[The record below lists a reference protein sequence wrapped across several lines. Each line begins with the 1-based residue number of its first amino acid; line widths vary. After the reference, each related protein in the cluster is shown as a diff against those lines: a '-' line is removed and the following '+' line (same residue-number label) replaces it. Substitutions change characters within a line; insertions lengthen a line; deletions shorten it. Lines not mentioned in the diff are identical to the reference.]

1 MLLNEIK
8 EMRVVYQPKINLKT
22 KKIES
27 VEVLARFFDKDGMAL
42 NTDKVIG
49 LVKNIKDM
57 RSLTNV
63 VIEKTIKDMKNIKFY
78 NQINFSINISSI
90 EIEDNDF
97 KTWIDNIILKYDK
110 KYLSKLD
117 FEITE
122 KYEIKNEEKM
132 KERIEYLRRYGFKV
146 AFDDIGSGYNTFEVI
161 DSYNIDFIKIDR
173 SLVKNINKYNK
184 LIINNIKKAHLL
196 GKKVIA
202 EGIENENTYYMLRLA
217 NCDFGQG
224 FYFYKPMD
232 FKSLN
237 SII

>member
-27 VEVLARFFDKDGMAL
+27 VEVLARFFDKDGMVL

-63 VIEKTIKDMKNIKFY
+63 VIEKTVKDMENIKFY
-78 NQINFSINISSI
+78 NKINFSINISSI

-97 KTWIDNIILKYDK
+97 KTWINNIILKYDK
-110 KYLSKLD
+110 KYLSKLE

-122 KYEIKNEEKM
+122 KYEIRNEEKM
-132 KERIEYLRRYGFKV
+132 KERIEYLRRCGFKV
-146 AFDDIGSGYNTFEVI
+146 AFDDIGAGYNTFEVI
-161 DSYNIDFIKIDR
+161 DNYNIDFIKIDR
-173 SLVKNINKYNK
+173 SLVK
-184 LIINNIKKAHLL
+184 NIKKAHLL

-217 NCDFGQG
+217 NCDLGQG

>member
-27 VEVLARFFDKDGMAL
+27 VEVLARFFDKDGMVL

-63 VIEKTIKDMKNIKFY
+63 VIEKTVKDMENIKFY
-78 NQINFSINISSI
+78 NKINFSINISSI

-97 KTWIDNIILKYDK
+97 KTWINNIILKYDK
-110 KYLSKLD
+110 KYLSKLE

-122 KYEIKNEEKM
+122 KYEIRNEEKM
-132 KERIEYLRRYGFKV
+132 KERIESV
-146 AFDDIGSGYNTFEVI
+146 
-161 DSYNIDFIKIDR
+161 SYTHLTLPTSD
-173 SLVKNINKYNK
+173 LV
-184 LIINNIKKAHLL
+184 
-196 GKKVIA
+196 
-202 EGIENENTYYMLRLA
+202 
-217 NCDFGQG
+217 
-224 FYFYKPMD
+224 
-232 FKSLN
+232 
-237 SII
+237 